1 MNKIYDTP
9 PDGDFVRYVEQ
20 LTSPPPGIV
29 MRKARAAAQAARA
42 SAPSV
47 AANQSRTAARS
58 NPQAQRPPQTMQP
71 MSGPPDLA
79 DLIRQLLGQR
89 GKR

>member
-1 MNKIYDTP
+1 MNKLYDTP

-29 MRKARAAAQAARA
+29 MRKARAA
-42 SAPSV
+42 
-47 AANQSRTAARS
+47 
-58 NPQAQRPPQTMQP
+58 PQPMQP

-79 DLIRQLLGQR
+79 TILRQLLGQR
-89 GKR
+89 GNR

>member
-1 MNKIYDTP
+1 MNKLYDTP

-20 LTSPPPGIV
+20 LTSPPPGLV
-29 MRKARAAAQAARA
+29 MRAKAAAQAARA
-42 SAPSV
+42 SAPPVS
-47 AANQSRTAARS
+47 ATQARTAARG
-58 NPQAQRPPQTMQP
+58 NPQGHRPPQSMQP

-79 DLIRQLLGQR
+79 DLLRQLLGQR